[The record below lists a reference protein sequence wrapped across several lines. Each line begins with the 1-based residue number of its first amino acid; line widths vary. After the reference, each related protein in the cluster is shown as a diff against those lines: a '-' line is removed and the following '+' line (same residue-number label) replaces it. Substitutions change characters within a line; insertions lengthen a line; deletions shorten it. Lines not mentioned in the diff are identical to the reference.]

1 MTLTSSLSIILLAHG
16 MAEGGRIPLAD
27 EPNAGILLIGRTVA
41 TFMFFS
47 VKGSTGC
54 FYQQNTHIHKL
65 SLTDA
70 QITTTLFY
78 FR

>member
-1 MTLTSSLSIILLAHG
+1 LSIILLAHG

-27 EPNAGILLIGRTVA
+27 NPNAGILLTGRTVA

-54 FYQQNTHIHKL
+54 LQSSEAIIVDDTRYKTIVIYGSFPNKK
-65 SLTDA
+65 
-70 QITTTLFY
+70 
-78 FR
+78 